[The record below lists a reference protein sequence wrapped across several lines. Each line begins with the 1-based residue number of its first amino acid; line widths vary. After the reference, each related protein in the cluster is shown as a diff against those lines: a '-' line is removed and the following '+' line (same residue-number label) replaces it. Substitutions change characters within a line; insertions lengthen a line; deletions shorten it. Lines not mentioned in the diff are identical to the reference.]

1 MNNLLNTEARDALI
15 ARLQNFQPDSP
26 RQWGKLSAS
35 QILPH
40 LADPLRVTLGEKKA
54 HSVANAV
61 TKGFIGKL
69 LVRWLPWPKSAP
81 TSPDFLPGTGMT
93 EPKSFEEDR
102 QALLLLIHRFV
113 SLPKNAVLE
122 PHPVF
127 GQLSLGDYARLYWRH
142 IDYHLRQFGA

>member
-1 MNNLLNTEARDALI
+1 MNNLLNLDARDALV
-15 ARLQNFQPDSP
+15 ARLQKLRPDSQ

-40 LADPLRVTLGEKKA
+40 LADPFRVTLGEKKA
-54 HSVANAV
+54 RSVANFV
-61 TKGFIGKL
+61 TKSFVGKL
-69 LVRWLPWPKSAP
+69 LVRRLPWPKGAP

-102 QALLLLIHRFV
+102 QALLLLVHRFAN
-113 SLPKNAVLE
+113 LPENAALE

-127 GQLSLGDYARLYWRH
+127 GPLSLRDHGRLYWRH
-142 IDYHLRQFGA
+142 IDYHLRQFGV